1 LEFGLATVPTMER
14 IRRLGCAAA
23 GVGRYGRRCRNAA
36 NDRQHHHPGTSLC
49 GRRKGGTQNQAL
61 GRSRGGFST
70 KIHARAN
77 ALGLPIGLILSPGE
91 AHDVT
96 GYDDLMEERDSDPGA
111 MLGDK
116 GYDSDRVRQDL
127 LDRGAAP
134 EIPTKRSRKVQYSV
148 DGRLYALRA
157 RIECFFNKLKNNRR
171 IATRYDQTSTSF
183 LGFVLLGCIRI
194 WIRFVHAA

>member
-1 LEFGLATVPTMER
+1 
-14 IRRLGCAAA
+14 
-23 GVGRYGRRCRNAA
+23 
-36 NDRQHHHPGTSLC
+36 LC